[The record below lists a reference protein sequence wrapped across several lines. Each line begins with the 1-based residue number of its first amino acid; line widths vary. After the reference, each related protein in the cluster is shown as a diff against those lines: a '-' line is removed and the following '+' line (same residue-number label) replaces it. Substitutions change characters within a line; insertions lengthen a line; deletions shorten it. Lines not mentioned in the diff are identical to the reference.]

1 MQKTVLD
8 ISYANPSVDFAK
20 VKATGISD
28 VIIRTGYL
36 GKTDTH
42 FESHIQG
49 AIKNGFNIGVYTY
62 IMSKTVDDARVEAE
76 QTIQRLAK
84 YKGYI
89 NYPVFCDMED
99 ERYHNGGFG
108 KIFNRRL
115 CTDIIKTF
123 CDTIRKGGYYPAL
136 YINPAWLENYTYKTE
151 LVGKYDIWL
160 AAWTGS
166 SSKPTR
172 YNYGQTM
179 WQWGTSIVNGIKG
192 EVDTN
197 LVYVDYPTI
206 VKKSGLNFLPKSN
219 NNVAKNTPINN
230 IMKSLGTA
238 AIRTAPSK
246 NASFTKRVTK
256 GVYYA
261 FEKKIEL
268 PNGEIWLKHY
278 GQNLYSMLIDGQTL
292 FSTTTTYSIKY
303 TTNAL
308 NVRSKPLLSG
318 DKMTVLKQGEKV
330 VVFDGYST
338 KQDGYTW
345 VKILVGDKVGYVA
358 SKYLK

>member
-8 ISYANPSVDFAK
+8 ISWANPSVDFAK

-108 KIFNRRL
+108 KIFDRRL

-136 YINPAWLENYTYKTE
+136 YINPAWLENYTYKSE
-151 LVGKYDIWL
+151 FVGKYDIWL

-166 SSKPTR
+166 FSKPTR

-179 WQWGTSIVNGIKG
+179 WQWGTSIVNGIMG
-192 EVDTN
+192 DVDTN
-197 LVYVDYPTI
+197 LVYVDYPTV
-206 VKKSGLNFLPKSN
+206 VKKSGLNFLPQTVVSN
-219 NNVAKNTPINN
+219 SKLINN

-238 AIRTAPSK
+238 AIRTTPSK
-246 NASFTKRVTK
+246 SGNITGRVVK
-256 GVYYA
+256 GGYYA
-261 FEKKIEL
+261 FDEMITL
-268 PNGEIWLKHY
+268 SNGQVWLKHY
-278 GQNLYSMLIDGQTL
+278 GKKLYSMLIDGQTL
-292 FSTTTTYSIKY
+292 FSNTTTYSIKF
-303 TTNAL
+303 TSNAL
-308 NVRSKPLLSG
+308 NVRSKPSLEG
-318 DKMTVLKQGEKV
+318 NKMTVLKQGEKV
-330 VVFDGYST
+330 LVFDGYST

>member
-8 ISYANPSVDFAK
+8 ISYANPSVDFAR

-36 GKTDTH
+36 GKTDTY
-42 FESHIQG
+42 FEKHIQG
-49 AIKNGFNIGVYTY
+49 AIKNKFNIGVYTY
-62 IMSKTVDDARVEAE
+62 IMSKTVDDARIEAE

-84 YKGYI
+84 YKGYV

-108 KIFNRRL
+108 KVFDKRL

-136 YINPAWLENYTYKTE
+136 YINPAWLENYVYKSE

-166 SSKPTR
+166 PSKPTR
-172 YNYGQTM
+172 FNYNQTM
-179 WQWGTSIVNGIKG
+179 WQWGTSIVNGIMG
-192 EVDTN
+192 NVDTN
-197 LVYVDYPTI
+197 LVYVDYPAV
-206 VKKSGLNFLPKSN
+206 VKKSGLNFLPQSVTPKI
-219 NNVAKNTPINN
+219 TPINN
-230 IMKSLGTA
+230 VMKSLGTA

-246 NASFTKRVTK
+246 SGGIKGRVAK
-256 GVYYA
+256 GGYYA
-261 FEKKIEL
+261 FDEMITL
-268 PNGEIWLKHY
+268 PNGEVWLRHFGTK
-278 GQNLYSMLIDGQTL
+278 LCSMLIDGQTL

-303 TTNAL
+303 TNNTL
-308 NVRSKPLLSG
+308 NVRSKPSLSG

-330 VVFDGYST
+330 LVFDGYST

>member
-62 IMSKTVDDARVEAE
+62 IMSKTVDDARIEAE

-84 YKGYI
+84 YKGYV

-108 KIFNRRL
+108 KVFDRRL

-166 SSKPTR
+166 SSKSTR
-172 YNYGQTM
+172 FNYNQTM
-179 WQWGTSIVNGIKG
+179 WQWGTSIVNGIMG
-192 EVDTN
+192 DVDTN
-197 LVYVDYPTI
+197 LVYIDYPAI
-206 VKKSGLNFLPKSN
+206 IKKSGLNFLPQSVTPKI
-219 NNVAKNTPINN
+219 TPINN

-246 NASFTKRVTK
+246 SGDIKGRVAK
-256 GVYYA
+256 GGYYA
-261 FEKKIEL
+261 FDEMITL
-268 PNGEIWLKHY
+268 PNGEVWLRHFGTK
-278 GQNLYSMLIDGQTL
+278 LCSMLIDGQTL
-292 FSTTTTYSIKY
+292 FSNTTTYSVKF
-303 TTNAL
+303 TSNAL
-308 NVRSKPLLSG
+308 NVRSKPSLEG
-318 DKMTVLKQGEKV
+318 NKMTVLKQGEKV
-330 VVFDGYST
+330 LVFDGYST

>member
-42 FESHIQG
+42 FDTHIQG

-62 IMSKTVDDARVEAE
+62 IMSKTVDDARIEAE

-99 ERYHNGGFG
+99 ERYHNGSFG
-108 KIFNRRL
+108 KVFDRRL

-123 CDTIRKGGYYPAL
+123 CDTIKKGGYYPAL
-136 YINPAWLENYTYKTE
+136 YINPAWLENYVYKSE
-151 LVGKYDIWL
+151 LIGKYDIWL

-172 YNYGQTM
+172 FNYNQTM
-179 WQWGTSIVNGIKG
+179 WQWGTSIVNGIMG
-192 EVDTN
+192 DVDTN
-197 LVYVDYPTI
+197 LVYVDYPAI
-206 VKKSGLNFLPKSN
+206 VKKSGLNFLPQSVTPKI
-219 NNVAKNTPINN
+219 TPINN
-230 IMKSLGTA
+230 VMKSLGTA

-246 NASFTKRVTK
+246 SGGIKGRVAK
-256 GVYYA
+256 GGYYA
-261 FEKKIEL
+261 FDEMITL
-268 PNGEIWLKHY
+268 PNGEVWLRHFDTK
-278 GQNLYSMLIDGQTL
+278 LCSMLIDGQTL
-292 FSTTTTYSIKY
+292 FSNITTYSIKY
-303 TTNAL
+303 TNNTL
-308 NVRSKPLLSG
+308 NVRSKPSLEG
-318 DKMTVLKQGEKV
+318 NKMTVLKQGEKV
-330 VVFDGYST
+330 LVFDGYST

>member
-8 ISYANPSVDFAK
+8 ISYANSSVDFAK
-20 VKATGISD
+20 VKATGVSD

-36 GKTDTH
+36 GKTDTY
-42 FESHIQG
+42 FEKHIQG
-49 AIKNGFNIGVYTY
+49 AIKSGFNIGVYTY
-62 IMSKTVDDARVEAE
+62 IMSKTVDDARIEAE

-84 YKGYI
+84 YKGYV

-108 KIFNRRL
+108 KVFDRRL

-136 YINPAWLENYTYKTE
+136 YINPAWLENYIYKSE
-151 LVGKYDIWL
+151 LIGKYDIWL

-172 YNYGQTM
+172 FNYNQTM
-179 WQWGTSIVNGIKG
+179 WQWGTSIVNGIMG
-192 EVDTN
+192 DVDTN
-197 LVYVDYPTI
+197 LVYVDYPAI
-206 VKKSGLNFLPKSN
+206 VKKSGLNFLPQTVVSN
-219 NNVAKNTPINN
+219 SKPINN

-246 NASFTKRVTK
+246 SGDIKGRVTK
-256 GVYYA
+256 DGYYA
-261 FEKKIEL
+261 FDEMITL
-268 PNGEIWLKHY
+268 PNGEVWLRHFGTK
-278 GQNLYSMLIDGQTL
+278 LCSMLIDGQTL

-303 TTNAL
+303 TTNTL
-308 NVRSKPLLSG
+308 NVRSKPSLSG

-330 VVFDGYST
+330 LVFDGYST